1 MNDDLR
7 KEALRKAAIKANH
20 GKRVVTPSV
29 APIYP
34 AAIEREYR
42 KLAAEYIGCVKTV
55 FLKHFGKVKAASKA
69 RTDDVNDRDFIAI
82 IRMAFD
88 DMEVELTNV
97 LNKFGL
103 KRRLIRIAQRLDDHS
118 AEEFARMLQAVS
130 IDITK
135 DMFMGD
141 FFRYEL
147 ERWIEENITLISTLP
162 HKTLSAMRQI
172 CLEGYREGKSIST
185 ITKEI
190 QDTYT
195 SVGKK
200 HARMIARDQTGK
212 LAAKVNQ
219 SRQEAAGVKEYIW
232 VCNIDGRERDCHRAL
247 NGKRCRWDTPEPQ
260 WYYKKGKVK
269 VYTGKAH
276 PGEYF
281 QCRCRAKP
289 IIDLSVLDL

>member
-147 ERWIEENITLISTLP
+147 ERWVQNNIDLIVTLP

-190 QDTYT
+190 QHKYKT
-195 SVGKK
+195 VGKN
-200 HARMIARDQTGK
+200 HARLIARDQTAK

-219 SRQEAAGVKEYIW
+219 SRQQAAGVKEYIW
-232 VCNIDGRERDCHRAL
+232 ICTMDGRQREDHEDLHKTRQSWD
-247 NGKRCRWDTPEPQ
+247 NPPIVDKR
-260 WYYKKGKVK
+260 
-269 VYTGKAH
+269 TGARAH

>member
-34 AAIEREYR
+34 AAIEREYQ
-42 KLAAEYIGCVKTV
+42 KLASEYIGCVKTV
-55 FLKHFGKVKAASKA
+55 FLNHFGKVKAVSKA
-69 RTDDVNDRDFIAI
+69 RTDDVNDHDFISI

-103 KRRLIRIAQRLDDHS
+103 KRRLIRIAQRIDDHS
-118 AEEFARMLQAVS
+118 AEEFARMLQSVS

-141 FFRYEL
+141 YFRHEL
-147 ERWIEENITLISTLP
+147 ERWVQTNIDLIVTLP

-190 QDTYT
+190 QHKYKT
-195 SVGKK
+195 VGKN
-200 HARMIARDQTGK
+200 HARLIARDQTAK
-212 LAAKVNQ
+212 LAASVNE
-219 SRQEAAGVKEYIW
+219 SRQREAGINEYVWI
-232 VCNIDGRERDCHRAL
+232 CCMDGRERPDHARL
-247 NGKRCRWDTPEPQ
+247 HNTQHSWDDPP
-260 WYYKKGKVK
+260 V
-269 VYTGKAH
+269 VDSRTGTRAH
-276 PGEYF
+276 PGVYF

-289 IIDLSVLDL
+289 RIDFSVLDL